1 MNKSKK
7 ERIDK
12 LLVEQGLVA
21 SREKAKA
28 LILAGQVVVNDQ
40 RIDKAGETVPA
51 DATIRIK
58 GDTIPYVSRGGLKLE
73 KALDYFDIDIEGKI
87 AADIGASTGGF
98 TDCLLQRGIAKVYA
112 IDVGYGQ
119 MALKVKDDPRVVS
132 IERTNIRNIPEGKIP
147 EKVDIAVTDVSF
159 ISLTKVLPHILALS
173 KEHGEIVALIKPQF
187 EVGKGEVGKGGI
199 VKDEKKIEAVI
210 ESIKIFCI
218 ELGLCVKGVTSSPIQ
233 GAKGNREFL
242 IYLKNIP
249 SN

>member
-1 MNKSKK
+1 MNKPKK

-12 LLVEQGLVA
+12 LLVERGLVE

-28 LILAGQVVVNDQ
+28 LILAGQIVVNDQ
-40 RIDKAGETVPA
+40 RVDKAGETVPA

-73 KALDYFDIDIEGKI
+73 KALDYFDIDVKGKV

-132 IERTNIRNIPEGKIP
+132 IERTNIREIPEEAVP

-159 ISLTKVLPHILALS
+159 ISLTKVLPHILNLL
-173 KEHGEIVALIKPQF
+173 KGHGEIVALIKPQF

-210 ESIKIFCI
+210 ETIKAFCI
-218 ELGLCVKGVTSSPIQ
+218 NLSLSVEGVTPSPIH

-242 IYLKNIP
+242 IYLKT
-249 SN
+249 SDSA